1 MTQFSP
7 DEIRQAAQSPRWAAL
22 SQLDAVAADLHNYDR
37 FLVREPRLLVPIDVQ
52 ALVVRAGSNDTEPM
66 LRLPFRDGQVR
77 PPATDLTDAGT
88 PRLPGVHLLWS
99 VPAALSRGKLVDDPL
114 GPGDVTRRRLDLPVL
129 PDRWTVL
136 RLAVLVG
143 STEPMVT
150 GWVIEADAGSITP
163 LADWPATATNAVTVA
178 PEIPH
183 AQLNVHVGGA
193 NWVQSYDAALGRFAL
208 HDSLV
213 DLAGVEV
220 AGDALG
226 YLVAGWWSASTDDP
240 LNGVGTDVG
249 YRQRLRELGWNDPD
263 HPSSDASRRDEASNR
278 YRTAKT
284 FGMTSP
290 QRYTQ
295 AVLPAKGKAAAS
307 SGGSGLVAPAARML
321 NPALSGFLAE
331 AVTAAQLPQAPTRTT
346 LLHGRLHGV
355 PLNGAPDAET
365 RPGRDALRV
374 VLGSNIPDLAASLAV
389 SGTGLGT
396 ADQDAR
402 RAAERLLAAFSAGL
416 IMRIGETD
424 AWADIA
430 EYEHAHGFGSLPGG
444 AEGADRFVDKPGSTA
459 DPGAGLRRG
468 KATPRSRAIPK
479 AAPSATILYS
489 AIERPGVAAVRHS
502 IEKNRFVASELYDG
516 PLFSVPPTPPATV
529 REVVR
534 PAPRFHQPA
543 APVVAVAGGGRAL
556 SAVEREE
563 ADGALMCRLS
573 DQVSRGHAG
582 VLPADELLT
591 TIGSAAVPD
600 EVLSLAR
607 EALAEDPYLASWR
620 ADRATPR
627 GFDRGAAMAR
637 FVAEAAVAH
646 SYYAADNKSISSY
659 LGTDVSSAAT
669 RQIATEGLLRMSLS
683 QGVWTHP
690 EGVTMWGQPWRPMF
704 CDWEIALDLG
714 ALEGWSLDGVDLD
727 PGTPAPAMP
736 EALTMSGRSSLVTG
750 VAGAMAAGLTQ
761 RAGEERPR
769 GPG

>member
-7 DEIRQAAQSPRWAAL
+7 DEIRRAAQSPRWAAL
-22 SQLDAVAADLHNYDR
+22 SQLGAVAADLHNYDR

-66 LRLPFRDGQVR
+66 LRLPFRDGQDR

-99 VPAALSRGKLVDDPL
+99 VPAALSHGKVADDPL
-114 GPGDVTRRRLDLPVL
+114 APGDVTRRRLDLPVL

-136 RLAVLVG
+136 RLAVVAG

-150 GWVIEADAGSITP
+150 GWVIEADAGTITP
-163 LADWPATATNAVTVA
+163 LADWPATAANAVTVQ

-213 DLAGVEV
+213 DLAGFEV
-220 AGDALG
+220 VGDALG

-263 HPSSDASRRDEASNR
+263 HPSPDASRRDEASDR

-284 FGMTSP
+284 FGLATP

-307 SGGSGLVAPAARML
+307 SAGSGLVAPAARML
-321 NPALSGFLAE
+321 NPAVSGFLTE
-331 AVTAAQLPQAPTRTT
+331 AITAAQLPQAPTRTT

-365 RPGRDALRV
+365 RPGPDVLRV
-374 VLGSNIPDLAASLAV
+374 VLGSNVPDLAASLAV

-489 AIERPGVAAVRHS
+489 AIERPAVAAVRHS
-502 IEKNRFVASELYDG
+502 IEQNRLVASELYDG

-563 ADGALMCRLS
+563 ADGALM
-573 DQVSRGHAG
+573 
-582 VLPADELLT
+582 
-591 TIGSAAVPD
+591 
-600 EVLSLAR
+600 
-607 EALAEDPYLASWR
+607 
-620 ADRATPR
+620 
-627 GFDRGAAMAR
+627 
-637 FVAEAAVAH
+637 
-646 SYYAADNKSISSY
+646 
-659 LGTDVSSAAT
+659 
-669 RQIATEGLLRMSLS
+669 
-683 QGVWTHP
+683 
-690 EGVTMWGQPWRPMF
+690 
-704 CDWEIALDLG
+704 
-714 ALEGWSLDGVDLD
+714 
-727 PGTPAPAMP
+727 
-736 EALTMSGRSSLVTG
+736 
-750 VAGAMAAGLTQ
+750 
-761 RAGEERPR
+761 
-769 GPG
+769 